1 MVTLL
6 RLGWQIPRSIWQY
19 AWEYGP
25 TTGSVIGPT
34 EEVLCLLLMADFPE
48 AVLIL

>member
-1 MVTLL
+1 MKLYLEKTLT
-6 RLGWQIPRSIWQY
+6 
-19 AWEYGP
+19 WETP

-34 EEVLCLLLMADFPE
+34 EEVLCLLLMADLPE